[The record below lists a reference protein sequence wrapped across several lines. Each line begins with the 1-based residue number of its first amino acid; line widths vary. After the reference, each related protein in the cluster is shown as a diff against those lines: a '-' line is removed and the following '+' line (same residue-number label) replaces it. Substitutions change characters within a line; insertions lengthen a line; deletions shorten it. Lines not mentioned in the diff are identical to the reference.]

1 MSFLVPIQCE
11 WSKEEE
17 TGTSLNS
24 DIFTCMCWAAKSQ
37 RKIYYAF
44 KCIDFFVEENKFQG
58 GKNFFGDFFKAFF
71 ARVTNVF
78 FLSFWQTRSY
88 HV

>member
-11 WSKEEE
+11 WSQEEE
-17 TGTSLNS
+17 TCTSLNS

-58 GKNFFGDFFKAFF
+58 GKNFFARFF
-71 ARVTNVF
+71 
-78 FLSFWQTRSY
+78 
-88 HV
+88 